1 VTPRAHTGRPRKY
14 LVSTKW
20 MEPFQAQV
28 DSLYLVLGEF
38 QHQKDEAS
46 VGKAWMLTC
55 VEGVNRPSFKQAT
68 REQRMYQQEGT
79 AVRRK
84 WRFLA
89 TIHPPEPR
97 NLPGAKPTG
106 DARATAEKMQD
117 LPWSPSLCLKPREEG
132 RSCLLGLSQRD
143 TLPPGD
149 CGKPASGPLGAV
161 PE

>member
-68 REQRMYQQEGT
+68 QEQRMYQQEGT

-89 TIHPPEPR
+89 TIPPPPPNPATCLGPSQLEMQEPLQR
-97 NLPGAKPTG
+97 RCRTFPGVLAF
-106 DARATAEKMQD
+106 
-117 LPWSPSLCLKPREEG
+117 
-132 RSCLLGLSQRD
+132 
-143 TLPPGD
+143 
-149 CGKPASGPLGAV
+149 V
-161 PE
+161 